1 MNSGGDSSGGTKG
14 RKAAGCDAGT
24 IASGMANRVP
34 EKSLKGECSSGRG
47 CESQEVNEDKGQTV
61 KRWMAAP
68 QKSHAGEGN
77 AAENEIREGAW
88 IVRSYMGIASGT
100 HTSCR
105 LC

>member
-1 MNSGGDSSGGTKG
+1 
-14 RKAAGCDAGT
+14 
-24 IASGMANRVP
+24 MANRVT
-34 EKSLKGECSSGRG
+34 EKSLKGEFNSGRG
-47 CESQEVNEDKGQTV
+47 RESQEVNEDKGQTV

-88 IVRSYMGIASGT
+88 IVRSYMGIASRT